1 MKIKIRPNTFETN
14 SSSTHS
20 MVIAPENE
28 FQRWMRKEIYFHSWQ
43 DRFATKEEIFE
54 EVKSNPEKYKYS
66 DLPQILAFET
76 EEERAEYIKV
86 THGYNSA
93 EDYIEVELYELDW
106 LTYDQFVNDDYL
118 EVETS
123 SYTTPGG
130 EKLSIVCKY
139 GYDG

>member
-28 FQRWMRKEIYFHSWQ
+28 FQRWMRGEIYFHKRQ

-54 EVKSNPEKYKYS
+54 KIKSNPENYKYS
-66 DLPQILAFET
+66 NLPQFLALET
-76 EEERAEYIKV
+76 EEERKEYVENNLAFADEIDFID
-86 THGYNSA
+86 
-93 EDYIEVELYELDW
+93 EELYELGW
-106 LTYDQFVNDDYL
+106 VTYDQFVDDEYL